1 MLFFESIKIL
11 DGIICNPNLHLA
23 RINRTLKT
31 YKPLHAQMESLT
43 FEIPESYKSGLVKC
57 KLTYDFKIQNIEFEH
72 YQKKIITSY
81 QIVRDDK
88 MSYAFKFCD
97 RSQIDFHKQQV
108 GDTTEIIIVKNG
120 LITDASY
127 ANICF
132 WTGREWHTPK
142 YPLLR
147 GTKRTQLIAEKKIFE
162 KNIMLEDL
170 KNYSKL
176 CFINA
181 MIDIEAVTLPI
192 Y

>member
-1 MLFFESIKIL
+1 MLFFESIKII
-11 DGIICNPNLHLA
+11 DGTICNTELHLA

-31 YKPLHAQMESLT
+31 YKPLHAQMENLI
-43 FEIPESYKSGLVKC
+43 FEIPEMYKVGLVKC
-57 KLTYDFKIQNIEFEH
+57 KITYDFKIQNIEFKH
-72 YQKKIITSY
+72 YQKKIITHY
-81 QIVRDDK
+81 TIVKDDK
-88 MSYAFKFCD
+88 MSYAFKFLD

-108 GDTTEIIIVKNG
+108 NDNTEIIITKNG
-120 LITDASY
+120 LVTDASY

-162 KNIMLEDL
+162 KNILLEDI
-170 KNYSKL
+170 KNYKQL

-181 MIDIEAVTLPI
+181 LLDLEEMTLPI